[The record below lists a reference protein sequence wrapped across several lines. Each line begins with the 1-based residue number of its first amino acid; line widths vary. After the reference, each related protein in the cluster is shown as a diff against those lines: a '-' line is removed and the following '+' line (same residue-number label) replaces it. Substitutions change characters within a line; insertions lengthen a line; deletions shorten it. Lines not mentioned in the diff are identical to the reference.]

1 MSSLIHFSVNQCFQ
15 LFRRRLAAA
24 GIFAFVGARKDF
36 LSTGHKEIRLVVISC
51 IEEKERNSNPNTFR
65 QKSDLGKILSVSGD
79 GMSLQPV
86 TYRALL
92 HLIDG
97 NLNF

>member
-1 MSSLIHFSVNQCFQ
+1 MPIIYLNEIERNEATINETF
-15 LFRRRLAAA
+15 LLKLAYHC
-24 GIFAFVGARKDF
+24 
-36 LSTGHKEIRLVVISC
+36 LYLVVISC
-51 IEEKERNSNPNTFR
+51 TEEKERNSNPNTFR